1 MEFSTGKGSD
11 IQAVVDLFQDVF
23 SASEGADEGALIGAF
38 VQDLLSI
45 TPEADVMLY
54 TAYQDTELVGAVAF
68 SRITYPQD
76 SRDVFILS
84 PMAARTD
91 RQKSGIGQ
99 ALITF
104 GLDQLRNSGV
114 DVVLT
119 YGDPNYYCKTGFLAI
134 SEEIAQPPLKLS
146 YPHGWLGQSLDGREL
161 TLLIGPSHC
170 VAALHNPALW

>member
-1 MEFSTGKGSD
+1 MEFSTGRGSD
-11 IQAVVDLFQDVF
+11 VQAVVDLFQDVF
-23 SASEGADEGALIGAF
+23 SASEGADEGVLIGAF
-38 VQDLLSI
+38 VQDLLSM
-45 TPEADVMLY
+45 TPEADVKIY
-54 TAYQDTELVGAVAF
+54 TAYQDMELVGAVAF

-84 PMAARTD
+84 PMAVRTD

-134 SEEIAQPPLKLS
+134 SEESAQPPLRLS

-161 TLLIGPSHC
+161 TPLKGPSHC
-170 VAALHNPALW
+170 VAALNNPALW